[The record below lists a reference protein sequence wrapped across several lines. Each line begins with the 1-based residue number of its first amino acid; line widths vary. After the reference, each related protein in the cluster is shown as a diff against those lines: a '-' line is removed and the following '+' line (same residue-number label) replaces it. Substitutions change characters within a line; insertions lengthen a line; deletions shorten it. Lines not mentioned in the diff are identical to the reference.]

1 MGREA
6 RERSA
11 LKADLARSVERDEF
25 EPHYQPIIGVSTG
38 EIVGVEALVRWQ
50 HATRG
55 LVPPGDFLPLA
66 EETGLIAALGGR
78 ILRLACRDATFM
90 PAHVKVAV
98 NLSPLQF
105 LRGDIVE
112 TVRDALAQSGLAG
125 SRLEVEI
132 TESVILA
139 DGDRTLEVMDAL
151 HDLGV
156 SIALDDFGTGFCSL
170 SHLSR
175 YHFDKLKLDRCL
187 IGGIDRERGFEMVH
201 TIASLDARSA

>member
-1 MGREA
+1 
-6 RERSA
+6 
-11 LKADLARSVERDEF
+11 
-25 EPHYQPIIGVSTG
+25 
-38 EIVGVEALVRWQ
+38 
-50 HATRG
+50 
-55 LVPPGDFLPLA
+55 
-66 EETGLIAALGGR
+66 
-78 ILRLACRDATFM
+78 M

-201 TIASLDARSA
+201 TIASLGRAFGITVVAEGIETQEQARNVRLAGCAQGQGDLFARPMSATDIANYCRWKNGGLILKTG